1 MLNISRSLH
10 YSGRY
15 SHVIGH
21 FFYSDEFEMVC
32 ELIEQDE
39 ELLWLSNDEAIAE
52 LYHPHH
58 RWAVGYVW
66 NNKYESW
73 NNYEMGQY

>member
-1 MLNISRSLH
+1 
-10 YSGRY
+10 
-15 SHVIGH
+15 
-21 FFYSDEFEMVC
+21 MVC

-58 RWAVGYVW
+58 RWAVEYVW